1 MGLHFLNF
9 DYSEDD
15 EGRASWDAVASV
27 AAARLPELVQEIVGL
42 LAWAHAEFG
51 ALQGPAEDG
60 GLWDYDLQY
69 ERDGHALQSLR
80 YDATSGQLRPSPQ
93 ALPDERVSLTL
104 ALSGGPFFADA
115 FGTRYGAV

>member
-51 ALQGPAEDG
+51 ALQCPARKPQCATCP
-60 GLWDYDLQY
+60 LQ
-69 ERDGHALQSLR
+69 RLCR
-80 YDATSGQLRPSPQ
+80 YK
-93 ALPDERVSLTL
+93 
-104 ALSGGPFFADA
+104 
-115 FGTRYGAV
+115 

>member
-1 MGLHFLNF
+1 MGLHFLSF
-9 DYSEDD
+9 DYSEDE

-27 AAARLPELVQEIVGL
+27 PAARLPELLHEIVGL

-69 ERDGHALQSLR
+69 EREGHPLQTLL
-80 YDATSGQLRPSPQ
+80 YDITSAQLRPAPLV
-93 ALPDERVSLTL
+93 LPGERVGLTL
-104 ALSGGPFFADA
+104 ALSGGPAFADA
-115 FGTRYGAV
+115 FDARYGAA